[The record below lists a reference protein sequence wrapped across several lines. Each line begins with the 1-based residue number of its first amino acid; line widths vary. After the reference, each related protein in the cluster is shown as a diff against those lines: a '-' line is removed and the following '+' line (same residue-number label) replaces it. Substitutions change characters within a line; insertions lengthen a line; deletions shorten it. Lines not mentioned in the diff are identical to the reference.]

1 MLDISQKTQVITGIT
16 PENITEEI
24 LYSPTPIVLKGFCNH
39 WPITQAG
46 LSSDE
51 QAVEYL
57 KSTYSGELVIG
68 TYGPPENNGRVF
80 YNQDF
85 TGFNFIASKVDL
97 KVVLEEILKHKK
109 SIKPPTMYVA
119 STELGKWFPKI
130 VDDNNFQIPN
140 INPLTSIW
148 IGNQSIIAAH
158 YDFPTN
164 VACNVVGNRRFT
176 LFPPDQISHL
186 YPGPIEFAPGGQ
198 EISLV
203 DFSNPDFEKFPK
215 FQQAMNH
222 AQVAEL
228 APGDALILPSMWW
241 HHVQAF
247 DAINVLIT
255 HWWRDTPSYM
265 GRPNNAL
272 SAAILALRSLPKEQ
286 RLAWKHIFDHYIF
299 NEELDSHEHIP
310 DAVKNIL
317 TLPIDEMSAR
327 QLRADLLNKLKR

>member
-1 MLDISQKTQVITGIT
+1 MLDISQKTPELTGIT
-16 PENITEEI
+16 PENITEDI
-24 LYSPTPIVLKGFCNH
+24 LYSSTPKVLKGFCEQ

-46 LSSDE
+46 LVSE
-51 QAVEYL
+51 EKAAEYL
-57 KSTYSGELVIG
+57 KSTYSGELVHG

-85 TGFNFIASKVDL
+85 TGFNFSAAKIDL
-97 KVVLEEILKHKK
+97 KVVLEQLLKHKK
-109 SIKPPTMYVA
+109 TPKPPTMYVA
-119 STELGKWFPKI
+119 STEVGKWFPKI
-130 VDDNNFQIPN
+130 LEDNNFHIPN
-140 INPLTSIW
+140 VKPLTSMW

-164 VACNVVGNRRFT
+164 VACNVVGKRRFT
-176 LFPPDQISHL
+176 LFPPDQISNL

-203 DFSNPDFEKFPK
+203 DFSHPDLVKFPK
-215 FQQAMNH
+215 FEQAIKA

-228 APGDALILPSMWW
+228 SPGDALILPSMWW

-247 DAINVLIT
+247 NAINVLIT

-272 SAAILALRSLPKEQ
+272 STAILALRSLPKEQ

-299 NEELDSHEHIP
+299 NEELDPHDHIP

-317 TLPIDEMSAR
+317 TLPLDETSAR